1 MSIVKGE
8 LINLGLDIS
17 PNNGWVFFQSLSL
30 NLVIEMANVTNNGVV
45 LHLLHM
51 LKGDDSLVSSGSD
64 INVHAL
70 KLVFN
75 SNNFETLHAG
85 LECADGVDFCDIN
98 SSSASPHGLGAALSN
113 ITKATNKNFFA

>member
-1 MSIVKGE
+1 
-8 LINLGLDIS
+8 
-17 PNNGWVFFQSLSL
+17 
-30 NLVIEMANVTNNGVV
+30 
-45 LHLLHM
+45 M

-113 ITKATNKNFFA
+113 ITKATNKNFFAWNHDVSSPVDSIDKRMFAPIDIIELRFGDWIVDINAGT